1 MSSAT
6 RALQLCWV
14 VLLAGSTQANS
25 TGSLRG
31 SPEGVRRL
39 AQTAQG
45 VDGEG
50 WTFEQPNPELLVWD
64 HKEEVEPNYWIYQ
77 GWLKTPL
84 DHDPRLA
91 QFESPPF
98 VCLRVAARPATQQP
112 AKEGPLLTHCGGPS
126 SGREC
131 VLQISNFSMMPSNSV
146 NAHFDLWAIDQ
157 RGVGLA
163 SNLRNSTAP
172 RCPFTYR
179 SGEPVQPF
187 PEVACPDLTEALATL
202 NEEEQATFLTE
213 RLGGTAADVQA
224 FALPLLKE
232 GGLGASTQFGIMAFN
247 ESYVRWFYRL
257 QKLELSLCYNAPRF
271 KLKAPSG
278 RKYNALQF
286 GGSVDLAKDIEQF
299 RRAVGAPSMSL
310 YGLSY
315 GTTVAGVYA
324 TMFPERTNRLILDA
338 NVDPSPNVASMGTSF
353 AKGLSSVWRSFT
365 TACDLTLLENRSAE
379 ELCPAAPLAESKF
392 MQMIRD
398 QEDSKRAASVML
410 RVEYTVLSTTGYPTL
425 APLALLCLESL
436 WRGDMDLCM
445 QHDIVHSSANFGGFG
460 TGLDAMVFG
469 TDVAGRFHEEAYVQ
483 WWEETKAEQPVGARA
498 AAGWTASF
506 STWPGSARPV
516 PPVGRSDIKPLIV
529 GNLHDPRTDY
539 SNTQAVRQAFPQGS
553 LMTWQGYG
561 HCLEPILE
569 ETGLELLETYE
580 EAVAQKQIPPY
591 TNAMAQ
597 YGCVSLI
604 MSYLDTGILPL
615 DGHTCLV
622 PEPIQTG
629 RKALAA
635 MGISLN
641 QTSFD
646 F

>member
-1 MSSAT
+1 MSPAKRS
-6 RALQLCWV
+6 LQLWWV
-14 VLLAGSTQANS
+14 ALLAGRTQANL

-31 SPEGVRRL
+31 SPRQ

-50 WTFEQPNPELLVWD
+50 WTFEQPNPNLLVWD
-64 HKEEVEPNYWIYQ
+64 HKEELEPNYWIYQ

-91 QFESPPF
+91 EFEAPPF

-112 AKEGPLLTHCGGPS
+112 AKEGPLLMHCGGPGT
-126 SGREC
+126 GRDC
-131 VLQISNFSMMPSNSV
+131 AFAFSNFSKMPSNSV
-146 NAHFDLWAIDQ
+146 NAQFDLWAIDQ
-157 RGVGLA
+157 RGVGL
-163 SNLRNSTAP
+163 SSHLPNSTAP
-172 RCPFTYR
+172 PCPFKYA
-179 SGEPVQPF
+179 SGEPIGPF
-187 PEVACPDLTEALATL
+187 PAVTCPDLAEVLATL
-202 NEEEQATFLTE
+202 NDQEKAAFLTQ
-213 RLGGTAADVQA
+213 RLGGTADDVKA
-224 FALPLLKE
+224 YALPVLSE
-232 GGLGASTQFGIMAFN
+232 RGLGHSSTFGIMVFN

-353 AKGLSSVWRSFT
+353 AKGPSSVWRSFT

-604 MSYLDTGILPL
+604 MSYLDTGMLPL

-629 RKALAA
+629 RKGIPAALAA